1 MDTWAR
7 SQDSPSGISG
17 GRSGTGARFYWRT
30 SFFVSIIPPIIHCH
44 RNVHI
49 ALTRMTNGRSLGTFQ
64 RKKCDLSEFG
74 KHWVQKYLN
83 TFLAFREL
91 NEIVFCSLLQWPLWH
106 NLEYTMKMMM
116 IIIIVMTDEMRLRIE
131 IIDCSIAACITL
143 LRLRENVTLK
153 HVLQSYYI
161 VRTRTRAHTHSM

>member
-1 MDTWAR
+1 
-7 SQDSPSGISG
+7 
-17 GRSGTGARFYWRT
+17 
-30 SFFVSIIPPIIHCH
+30 
-44 RNVHI
+44 
-49 ALTRMTNGRSLGTFQ
+49 
-64 RKKCDLSEFG
+64 
-74 KHWVQKYLN
+74 
-83 TFLAFREL
+83 
-91 NEIVFCSLLQWPLWH
+91 
-106 NLEYTMKMMM
+106 MKMMM